1 MLDAVYNAATNLT
14 TLSGISEAS
23 SSVSIYD
30 GTKLIGT
37 VTAASDGTWSLQ
49 ANVKGSGIH
58 SYSETSVDL
67 AGNTGSSA
75 GVTLFARAAKQTL
88 QGGTGNDVLIAGPND
103 TLIGNGGSDTFV
115 FNPGFGKNTIKD
127 FDVNQDVIA
136 LSHTLFANATAAQV
150 ISQTH
155 DSSAG
160 AVIVV
165 DAKDTITLTGVTV
178 AQLQAHMSDFQ
189 FF

>member
-1 MLDAVYNAATNLT
+1 MAV
-14 TLSGISEAS
+14 LSGTAEAN

-49 ANVKGSGIH
+49 SNISGHGIH
-58 SYSETSVDL
+58 SFTETSDL
-67 AGNTGSSA
+67 AGDLLSSV
-75 GVTLFARAAKQTL
+75 GVTLYSPSVHKVL
-88 QGGTGNDVLIAGPND
+88 QAGNGSDVLFRAPHD
-103 TLIGNGGSDTFV
+103 TLIGGGGSDTFV
-115 FNPGFGKNTIKD
+115 FNPNFGKDKFMN
-127 FDVNQDVIA
+127 FNVNQDVLA
-136 LSHTLFANATAAQV
+136 LDHTLFTNATGSQV

-165 DAKDTITLTGVTV
+165 DAHDTITLTGVSV
-178 AQLQAHMSDFQ
+178 AQLQAAHTTNWIH